1 MAVHTA
7 EELQHLTVK
16 ELRELAKE
24 LPGATG
30 IHAMKKDDLVTLLSS
45 GAGGSGAA
53 KTTAV
58 APKQAKQSGAKK
70 KPRTKSEIKSLLGEL
85 HKAKDSAQVTR
96 DRARIEVLRRRINRL
111 KKQTRKPQPA
121 AA

>member
-7 EELQHLTVK
+7 EELQHMTVK

-30 IHAMKKDDLVTLLSS
+30 THSMKKDDLVALLSS
-45 GAGGSGAA
+45 GASGGAA
-53 KTTAV
+53 KTTA
-58 APKQAKQSGAKK
+58 APKKAKPSKAEK
-70 KPRTKSEIKSLLGEL
+70 KPLTKSEIKSLLGEL
-85 HKAKDSAQVTR
+85 HRAKESAQAAKDK
-96 DRARIEVLRRRINRL
+96 ARIEVLRRRINRL

-121 AA
+121 AG